1 MSEDFITSKENSLYK
16 ILKKISSSKGFR
28 SEVGQTLLDGV
39 HLIESYQHSD
49 QPLILIRDENTH
61 SSEIERL
68 VKASNH
74 VKCFTLSHELFVR
87 LSDLKS
93 TTGILALVSIPKREY
108 KAVPLILLL
117 DRIQDPG
124 NLGSILRTAR
134 ATNVGSVIL
143 SKGCADLWSPKTLRG
158 SQGVQFK
165 LNCLVEQDLAEWINH
180 FDGEV
185 IALTMNG
192 NSLYQTRLKENMAII
207 LGNEGAGI
215 DPLLLKKTS
224 QILSLPMQGGVESI
238 NVSAAASVFMYEFYR
253 QFKA

>member
-1 MSEDFITSKENSLYK
+1 
-16 ILKKISSSKGFR
+16 
-28 SEVGQTLLDGV
+28 
-39 HLIESYQHSD
+39 
-49 QPLILIRDENTH
+49 
-61 SSEIERL
+61 
-68 VKASNH
+68 
-74 VKCFTLSHELFVR
+74 
-87 LSDLKS
+87 
-93 TTGILALVSIPKREY
+93 
-108 KAVPLILLL
+108 
-117 DRIQDPG
+117 
-124 NLGSILRTAR
+124 
-134 ATNVGSVIL
+134 
-143 SKGCADLWSPKTLRG
+143 
-158 SQGVQFK
+158 VQFK

>member
-16 ILKKISSSKGFR
+16 ILKKISSSKSFR

-93 TTGILALVSIPKREY
+93 T
-108 KAVPLILLL
+108 
-117 DRIQDPG
+117 
-124 NLGSILRTAR
+124 
-134 ATNVGSVIL
+134 
-143 SKGCADLWSPKTLRG
+143 
-158 SQGVQFK
+158 
-165 LNCLVEQDLAEWINH
+165 
-180 FDGEV
+180 
-185 IALTMNG
+185 
-192 NSLYQTRLKENMAII
+192 
-207 LGNEGAGI
+207 
-215 DPLLLKKTS
+215 
-224 QILSLPMQGGVESI
+224 
-238 NVSAAASVFMYEFYR
+238 
-253 QFKA
+253 